1 MNSDTFFTIGST
13 HNICQDY
20 AHAGNSYKGGFA
32 RDSDFKYAIVS
43 DGCSSVP
50 DADFG
55 ARLLTKAAAMNM
67 HHFHGDLENFARIA
81 TNNAATFCRALAL
94 VPESLCATLL
104 IAAVTQETVEEE
116 LEDKIN
122 YTFKTL
128 VAGDGAVIS
137 KKDNIITLTEY
148 VFPSGAPYYL
158 KYELDRDVKKG
169 YFGQF
174 GKMAEIYTCQ
184 ISADTG
190 ELLNSGSSK
199 QNISEKF
206 YFEQTLKNCDFVAVA
221 SDGLSSFLH
230 HEKGATGIQ
239 NIKIDPQKIVKEL
252 LEFKGYQGE
261 FVKRRCG
268 RILKK
273 WREANGWHNY
283 DDFGIGVVTSHE

>member
-20 AHAGNSYKGGFA
+20 AIDGDSYKGGLA
-32 RDSDFKYAIVS
+32 KDADFKYAIVS

-55 ARLLTKAAAMNM
+55 ARLLSKAAAMNM

-81 TNNAATFCRALAL
+81 AINAATFCRALAL
-94 VPESLCATLL
+94 APDSLCATLL
-104 IAAVTQETVEEE
+104 VATVSQETVEE
-116 LEDKIN
+116 KTN
-122 YTFKTL
+122 YKFKTL
-128 VAGDGAVIS
+128 MVGDGAVIS
-137 KKDNIITLTEY
+137 KKDNVITLTEY

-174 GKMAEIYTCQ
+174 GKMAEIYICQ

-190 ELLNSGSSK
+190 ELLNSSSSK
-199 QNISEKF
+199 QNISDQF
-206 YFEQTLKNCDFVAVA
+206 YFEHNLENCDFVAVA

-230 HEKGATGIQ
+230 HEKGTTGIQ
-239 NIKIDPQKIVKEL
+239 NIKVDPQKIVKEL

-268 RILKK
+268 RVLKK
-273 WREANGWHNY
+273 WHEINGWHNY